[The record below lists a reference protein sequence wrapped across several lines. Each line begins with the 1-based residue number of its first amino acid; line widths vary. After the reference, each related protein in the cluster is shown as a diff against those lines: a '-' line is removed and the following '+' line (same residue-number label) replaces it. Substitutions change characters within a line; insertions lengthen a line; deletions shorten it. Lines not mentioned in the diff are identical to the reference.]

1 MFALFIVLENPNTAV
16 RFFFFSEVLNK
27 YVGESEANIR
37 LADIRVIT
45 NRPFPISPGP
55 LYQNEVE
62 CSAFDMEIILHSYVN
77 ETYFHKK

>member
-1 MFALFIVLENPNTAV
+1 MFVLFIVLENPNTAL
-16 RFFFFSEVLNK
+16 RFFSFSEVLNK

-55 LYQNEVE
+55 LYQNEAE
-62 CSAFDMEIILHSYVN
+62 CSAFERWFSQ
-77 ETYFHKK
+77 